1 MDIQTYVPNGR
12 KITPFTLIG
21 SESSVIYV
29 ILDVLISSEIL
40 YLHKDQMVA
49 YNISGNLYRIA
60 IKIQTFH
67 NEQFNAKN

>member
-1 MDIQTYVPNGR
+1 MTFLQ
-12 KITPFTLIG
+12 
-21 SESSVIYV
+21 S
-29 ILDVLISSEIL
+29 VLISNHFLRFRTAMVDSVKKIL
-40 YLHKDQMVA
+40 KKNYKVYLHKDQMVA